1 MQLYEDCIVLC
12 EMSRMS
18 KLVEQMK
25 ERVSEFNPDE
35 DDHDEQELWKA
46 FIEFA
51 DAYNT
56 FNNEKNIGNWRKA
69 KDKQKKVL
77 LIGYNPVIESKLTP
91 HMNFI
96 RRNSSPEFDDIE
108 QNIWI
113 YSELDR
119 LRAPVFERYDPYN
132 YIKRREEEERRR
144 QEEEAIRE
152 ANPMARMSRELGL
165 SRAAYNKSFKTHVN
179 SSYFPSHIPG
189 KNTTRSGGKKRR
201 IRVRRTNKHK
211 KQLNKSRRH

>member
-1 MQLYEDCIVLC
+1 
-12 EMSRMS
+12 
-18 KLVEQMK
+18 MK

-35 DDHDEQELWKA
+35 DDHYEQELYKA

-77 LIGYNPVIESKLTP
+77 LIGYNPDIKSNLTP
-91 HMNFI
+91 HMNYI
-96 RRNSSPEFDDIE
+96 WRNFPEFDDIH
-108 QNIWI
+108 QDRWV

-132 YIKRREEEERRR
+132 YIKKREEEEKERRR
-144 QEEEAIRE
+144 QEAIRE
-152 ANPMARMSRELGL
+152 ANPARMSRELGL
-165 SRAAYNKSFKTHVN
+165 SSYEYNRFKTR
-179 SSYFPSHIPG
+179 
-189 KNTTRSGGKKRR
+189 KNTKKHGGKKRH

-211 KQLNKSRRH
+211 KQLKKSMRH